1 MEMTRSLSRFSVL
14 VVMLGGFGIAQ
25 AADIPIDYPR
35 APIRLIVNFPAGG
48 TADIL
53 GRIVGQKLAEKWNQP
68 VTIDNRVGAG
78 GNIGAQAAYAAE
90 PDGHTLLVSPPGPLA
105 INQSLYKKLPY
116 DATRFVPVTLLA
128 LIPNVIAA
136 RADLPAGSVKELL
149 AYAKSNPGK
158 VSYASQGNG
167 STSHLSGQM
176 LASMGGVELTHV
188 PYKGE
193 GPALVDLIAGRVDLF
208 VGNVSAVLKFRQER
222 KVKFLAMASA
232 RRSNNAPDVPTAA
245 EAGLPGFEA
254 SAWFAL
260 VAPPG
265 TPAPIASKL
274 QAAVAEALATT
285 DVQQRVLALGGEIS
299 GMAPAEL
306 SGFLAA
312 ERVRWKKVIDT
323 ANVTL
328 D

>member
-1 MEMTRSLSRFSVL
+1 MPACLLAALALAS
-14 VVMLGGFGIAQ
+14 AAAPAH
-25 AADIPIDYPR
+25 AADSPADYPKS
-35 APIRLIVNFPAGG
+35 PIRIVVNFPAGG
-48 TADIL
+48 TADVL
-53 GRIVGQKLAEKWNQP
+53 ARIVGQKLAEKWSQP

-78 GNIGAQAAYAAE
+78 GNIGAGMAYSAE
-90 PDGHTLLVSPPGPLA
+90 PDGYTLLVSPPGPLS
-105 INQSLYKKLPY
+105 INQALYRKLPY
-116 DATRFVPVTLLA
+116 DPAKFVPVTMLA
-128 LIPNVIAA
+128 IVPNVIAA
-136 RADLPAGSVKELL
+136 RADLPANSVKELL
-149 AYAKSNPGK
+149 ALARADPGK

-193 GPALVDLIAGRVDLF
+193 GPALIDLMAGRVDLF
-208 VGNVSAVLKFRQER
+208 VGNISAVLKFRQEK
-222 KVKFLAMASA
+222 KVKFLAMAAPRRAASA
-232 RRSNNAPDVPTAA
+232 ADVPSAP

-265 TPAPIASKL
+265 TPPALAQKL
-274 QAAVAEALATT
+274 QAAVTESLRTP
-285 DVQQRVLALGGEIS
+285 DVQQRVLALGGEAVGGS
-299 GMAPAEL
+299 PAEL
-306 SGFLAA
+306 AEFIAA
-312 ERVRWKKVIDT
+312 ERLRWKKVIDT

>member
-1 MEMTRSLSRFSVL
+1 MPRTLTSFGLL
-14 VVMLGGFGIAQ
+14 AVMLGGVGIAV
-25 AADIPIDYPR
+25 AADTAPDYPR
-35 APIRLIVNFPAGG
+35 APIRLVVNFPAGG

-105 INQSLYKKLPY
+105 INQSLYKKLPF
-116 DATRFVPVTLLA
+116 DAARFVPVTLLA
-128 LIPNVIAA
+128 QIPNVIAT
-136 RADLPAGSVKELL
+136 RVDLPASSVRELL
-149 AYAKSNPGK
+149 AYAKANPGR

-176 LASMGGVELTHV
+176 LASMGGVELIHV

-193 GPALVDLIAGRVDLF
+193 GPALVDLMAGRVDLF
-208 VGNVSAVLKFRQER
+208 VGNVSAVLKFRQDR
-222 KVKFLAMASA
+222 KVRFLAMASA
-232 RRSNNAPDVPTAA
+232 RRSANAPDVPTAA

-265 TPAPIASKL
+265 TPGAVASKL
-274 QAAVAEALATT
+274 QTAVAEALATQ
-285 DVQQRVLALGGEIS
+285 DVQQRVLALGGEVS
-299 GMAPAEL
+299 GMSPAEL

>member
-1 MEMTRSLSRFSVL
+1 
-14 VVMLGGFGIAQ
+14 MLGGFGIAQ

>member
-1 MEMTRSLSRFSVL
+1 MNRRTFAAALAGVL
-14 VVMLGGFGIAQ
+14 LAGTHAAN
-25 AADIPIDYPR
+25 AADSAADYPR
-35 APIRLIVNFPAGG
+35 SPIRLVVNYPAGG
-48 TADIL
+48 TADVL
-53 GRIVGQKLAEKWNQP
+53 ARMVGQKLAEKWNQP

-105 INQSLYKKLPY
+105 INQSLYKQLAY
-116 DATRFVPVTLLA
+116 DPAKFVPVTLLA
-128 LIPNVIAA
+128 MIPNVITA
-136 RADLPAGSVKELL
+136 RADLPAASVKELL
-149 AYAKSNPGK
+149 AHARANPGK
-158 VSYASQGNG
+158 LSYASQGNG

-193 GPALVDLIAGRVDLF
+193 GPALIDLLAGRVDLF
-208 VGNVSAVLKFRQER
+208 IGNISAVSKFRQEKR
-222 KVKFLAMASA
+222 VKFLAMASA
-232 RRSNNAPDVPTAA
+232 RRSLIAADVPTAA
-245 EAGLPGFEA
+245 EVGLAGFEA

-265 TPAPIASKL
+265 TPVAVAQKL
-274 QAAVAEALATT
+274 QAAVAEALAVPE
-285 DVQQRVLALGGEIS
+285 VQQKVLALGGETS
-299 GMAPAEL
+299 GMPPGEL
-306 SGFLAA
+306 AGFLAA
-312 ERVRWKKVIDT
+312 ERGRWKKVIDT

>member
-1 MEMTRSLSRFSVL
+1 MPGTLTSFGVL
-14 VVMLGGFGIAQ
+14 AVMLGGFGIAV
-25 AADIPIDYPR
+25 AADTAPDYPR
-35 APIRLIVNFPAGG
+35 APIRLVVNFPAGG

-53 GRIVGQKLAEKWNQP
+53 GRLVGQKLAEKWNQP

-105 INQSLYKKLPY
+105 INQSLYKRLPF

-128 LIPNVIAA
+128 QIPNVIAT
-136 RADLPAGSVKELL
+136 RVDLPASSVRELL
-149 AYAKSNPGK
+149 AYAKANPGR
-158 VSYASQGNG
+158 VSYASQGTG

-176 LASMGGVELTHV
+176 LASMGGVELIHV

-193 GPALVDLIAGRVDLF
+193 GPALVDLMAGRVDLF
-208 VGNVSAVLKFRQER
+208 VGNVSAVLKFRQDR
-222 KVKFLAMASA
+222 KVRFLAMASA
-232 RRSNNAPDVPTAA
+232 RRSANAPDVPTAA

-265 TPAPIASKL
+265 TPAAVAAKL
-274 QAAVAEALATT
+274 QAAVAEALGTP
-285 DVQQRVLALGGEIS
+285 DVQQRVLALGGEVS
-299 GMAPAEL
+299 GMSPTEL

-323 ANVTL
+323 ANVTP

>member
-1 MEMTRSLSRFSVL
+1 MKRRPLAIALTSGLFTVL
-14 VVMLGGFGIAQ
+14 PMASSAQ
-25 AADIPIDYPR
+25 DATDYPKSQ
-35 APIRLIVNFPAGG
+35 IRIIVNFPAGG

-53 GRIVGQKLAEKWNQP
+53 ARIVGQKLGEKWNQA

-78 GNIGAQAAYAAE
+78 GNIGAAATYTAE
-90 PDGHTLLVSPPGPLA
+90 PDGYTLLVSPPGPMA
-105 INQSLYKKLPY
+105 INQSLFKTLPY
-116 DATRFVPVTLLA
+116 DPRKFVPVTLLA
-128 LIPNVIAA
+128 LIPNVIAT
-136 RADLPAGSVKELL
+136 RTDFPAGSVKELI
-149 AYAKSNPGK
+149 AYAKANPGK

-176 LASMGGVELTHV
+176 LANMAGIELLHV

-193 GPALVDLIAGRVDLF
+193 GPALIDLIANRVDLF
-208 VGNVSAVLKFRQER
+208 IGNISGVIKFRQEK
-222 KVKFLAMASA
+222 KVKFLAMANP
-232 RRSNNAPDVPTAA
+232 RRSQVAADVPTAA

-265 TPAPIASKL
+265 TPVAIAQKI
-274 QAAVAEALATT
+274 QGAVAEALKLP
-285 DVQQRVLALGGEIS
+285 DVQQRVLALGGETAGHS
-299 GMAPAEL
+299 PKEL
-306 SGFLAA
+306 TDFLAA
-312 ERVRWKKVIDT
+312 ERIRWKRVIET

>member
-1 MEMTRSLSRFSVL
+1 MPRTLTSFGLL
-14 VVMLGGFGIAQ
+14 AVMLGGVGIAV
-25 AADIPIDYPR
+25 AADTAPDYPR
-35 APIRLIVNFPAGG
+35 APIRLVVNFPAGG

-105 INQSLYKKLPY
+105 INQSLYKKLPF
-116 DATRFVPVTLLA
+116 DAARFVPVTLLA
-128 LIPNVIAA
+128 QIPNVIAT
-136 RADLPAGSVKELL
+136 RVDLPASSVRELL
-149 AYAKSNPGK
+149 AYAKANPGR

-176 LASMGGVELTHV
+176 LASMGGVELIHV

-193 GPALVDLIAGRVDLF
+193 GPALVDLMAGRVDLF
-208 VGNVSAVLKFRQER
+208 VGNVSAVLKFRQDR
-222 KVKFLAMASA
+222 KVRFLAMAGA
-232 RRSNNAPDVPTAA
+232 RRSANAPDVPTAA

-265 TPAPIASKL
+265 TPGAVASKL
-274 QAAVAEALATT
+274 QAAVAEALATQ
-285 DVQQRVLALGGEIS
+285 DVQQRVLALGGEVS
-299 GMAPAEL
+299 GMSPAEL